1 MGFKMT
7 KKPQFFKNNRLI
19 DEIIQA
25 LKELGGWGSIEV
37 FVQNGKVTQI
47 TKRAIKK
54 TNHSLQIES

>member
-7 KKPQFFKNNRLI
+7 KKPQFLKNNRLI
-19 DEIIQA
+19 DEIFQA
-25 LKELGGWGSIEV
+25 LQELGGWGSIEV

>member
-1 MGFKMT
+1 MFQ
-7 KKPQFFKNNRLI
+7 KPQFFKNNRLI
-19 DEIIQA
+19 EEILQA
-25 LKELGGWGSIEV
+25 LQELGGWGSIEV